1 MVDEGTPTYED
12 RQASIDERVDDLL
25 DRMTLAEKTGQVTG
39 AFSSDARAD
48 PYGSHALK
56 DLESLVRERAIGWVT
71 PFATGFSKHNS
82 PAVVPRI
89 ANRLQRI
96 AREETRLGI
105 PLLVPVDAVHGHANV
120 AGATVFPHNLGLA
133 ATWSPDL
140 VRRAARVTATEMRA
154 TGATV
159 NYSPNTDVAR
169 EPRWGRTYETYGE
182 AARLVGELARAEVE
196 GLQGGSDGSGLAD
209 STAVAATVKHF
220 PAYSAPQRGEDA
232 APNDVSMST
241 LHRVFVPPFERAIDA
256 GAAAVMPSYS
266 AVDGEPIHGSRRFL
280 TELLRDDLGFDGLTL
295 SDWHGVAFLH
305 RRHGTAPSLRDA
317 VDQATR
323 AGLDVASI
331 GGREYADLLVD
342 LVEEGRVPEARLD
355 ESVRRVLECKFRLGL
370 FDDPYVD
377 PNEGQEVVGRDAHR
391 ELSLQCARESIVL
404 LQNDGDALPFGDD
417 VDELLVTGPNAASL
431 DALCSGWTVA
441 GLSEAHGTTVRD
453 GLETVTDA
461 RTTGTTVTFEP
472 GASIRATTDAE
483 LDAAAAAAE
492 TADAAVVVL
501 GETWYVHEF
510 GPESVTGPTDE
521 FPTRSQ
527 LELPQAQTRLL
538 ERVADTGTPTVLV
551 VVAGRPLAIPDE
563 SRLADA
569 VLTGFYPGY
578 EGGRAIAEILV
589 GETNPSGRLPIS
601 MPKSVGHLPTVHD
614 HRPSPRPLGEDNH
627 PPAYDP
633 LFAFGHGLS
642 YTDFEYESLT
652 CTADRLDP
660 DDDLD
665 VSVTVANR
673 GDRTGTE
680 AVQLYLRDVVS
691 SRVTPVRELV
701 GFERLTIAPGERK
714 RATVTLT
721 PAELGVTHP
730 DGSTVVEPGRF
741 EVMSGGLS
749 GEFTVTE

>member
-12 RQASIDERVDDLL
+12 SDASIDERVTALL
-25 DRMTLAEKTGQVTG
+25 ERMTLAEKTGQLTG
-39 AFSSDARAD
+39 VFSSDARAD
-48 PYGSHALK
+48 PYGSHTLK
-56 DLESLVRERAIGWVT
+56 DLESLVRERGIGWVT
-71 PFATGFSKHNS
+71 PFATGFSRHNS

-120 AGATVFPHNLGLA
+120 AGATVFPHNLGMA

-159 NYSPNTDVAR
+159 NYSPNADVAR

-182 AARLVGELARAEVE
+182 AAHLVGDLASAEIE
-196 GLQGGSDGSGLAD
+196 GLQGGDGAGLAD
-209 STAVAATVKHF
+209 PTAVAATAKHF
-220 PAYSAPQRGEDA
+220 PAYSTPRRGEDA

-241 LHRVFVPPFERAIDA
+241 LRRVFVPPFERAIDA
-256 GAAAVMPSYS
+256 GATAVMPSYS
-266 AVDGEPIHGSRRFL
+266 SVDGEPIHGSRRFL
-280 TELLRDDLGFDGLTL
+280 TGLLREDLGFDGLVL

-305 RRHGTAPSLRDA
+305 GQHGTAPSLRDA

-342 LVEEGRVPEARLD
+342 LVEDGAIDEARLD
-355 ESVRRVLECKFRLGL
+355 ESVRRVLELKFRLGL
-370 FDDPYVD
+370 FDDPYVN
-377 PNEGQEVVGRDAHR
+377 PSEGRTVVGRDAHR
-391 ELSLQCARESIVL
+391 DLSLACARESIVL
-404 LQNDGDALPFGDD
+404 LQNDGETLPFGDG
-417 VDELLVTGPNAASL
+417 VDELLVTGPNADSL
-431 DALCSGWTVA
+431 DALCGGWTVA
-441 GLSEAHGTTVRD
+441 GLSADHGTTVRD

-461 RTTGTTVTFEP
+461 ATTVEFER
-472 GASIRATTDAE
+472 GASIGATTDSD
-483 LDAAAAAAE
+483 LDAAADAAS
-492 TADAAVVVL
+492 TADAAVVAL
-501 GETWYVHEF
+501 GENWYVHEF

-521 FPTRSQ
+521 FPTRSR
-527 LELPQAQTRLL
+527 LELPRAQTRLL
-538 ERVADTGTPTVLV
+538 ERVAETGTPTALV
-551 VVAGRPLAIPDE
+551 VVAGRPVAIPEE

-569 VLTGFYPGY
+569 VVMGFYPGY
-578 EGGRAIAEILV
+578 EGGRAIADVLV
-589 GETNPSGRLPIS
+589 GETNPAGRLPIS

-614 HRPSPRPLGEDNH
+614 HAPSPRPLGEDAH

-642 YTDFEYESLT
+642 YTEFEYESISCAT
-652 CTADRLDP
+652 DRLDP
-660 DDDLD
+660 ADDLE

-673 GDRTGTE
+673 GDRAGTE
-680 AVQLYLRDVVS
+680 VVQVYLRDVVS

-701 GFERLTIAPGERK
+701 GFERLSIEPGER
-714 RATVTLT
+714 RDATVTLT
-721 PAELGVTHP
+721 PSDLGVVHS
-730 DGSTVVEPGRF
+730 DGTTAVEPGRF
-741 EVMSGGLS
+741 EVTSGGRSL
-749 GEFTVTE
+749 EFTVTD